1 MFDIYPGFVK
11 DGGNEMEGRM
21 NSENRSFGLLY
32 KFLGIFTKVHP
43 GEAATLLLLTL
54 TGFLVLGAYYIVK
67 PVREGLIL
75 GGTSAEFK
83 SYLSV
88 AAVILLIFVVK
99 AFSRIASKVSRQK
112 LITWVTLFF
121 ISNLI
126 IFYLLSFTNICLF
139 YLDRHIQCHGCS
151 PVLGFCQ

>member
-1 MFDIYPGFVK
+1 
-11 DGGNEMEGRM
+11 M
-21 NSENRSFGLLY
+21 NSENRSFGFLY
-32 KFLGIFTKVHP
+32 KILGLFTKVHP

-112 LITWVTLFF
+112 LIT
-121 ISNLI
+121 
-126 IFYLLSFTNICLF
+126 
-139 YLDRHIQCHGCS
+139 
-151 PVLGFCQ
+151 